1 MDLWQAA
8 KVGDAERVERL
19 LDRGVPVNR
28 VRWSGI
34 TALHR
39 ACAEGHID
47 IVLLLIKRGANVD
60 HRCTM
65 GWYTPLHL
73 ACRYGWKECA
83 MALLEADAT
92 WRIECKEGKTPLRWA
107 VDAGNMRMGN
117 ELETMAKDILR
128 EKEKARLEA
137 ERQRREK
144 AARAAAAAAVI
155 GLSASRSA
163 SHLQDFVEDAVRY
176 AVGRSIANASAMAWG
191 AAVKAWAEYAKAQAL
206 IEQCKALEV
215 EPSFFRQL
223 RQELSDEELVELL
236 SSTPEQAKRFGL
248 SKKKFKQLRDY
259 CTYLKII

>member
-1 MDLWQAA
+1 
-8 KVGDAERVERL
+8 
-19 LDRGVPVNR
+19 
-28 VRWSGI
+28 
-34 TALHR
+34 
-39 ACAEGHID
+39 
-47 IVLLLIKRGANVD
+47 
-60 HRCTM
+60 M

-137 ERQRREK
+137 ERQR
-144 AARAAAAAAVI
+144 
-155 GLSASRSA
+155 

-191 AAVKAWAEYAKAQAL
+191 AAVKAWAEYAKAQAVGEALLIGLL